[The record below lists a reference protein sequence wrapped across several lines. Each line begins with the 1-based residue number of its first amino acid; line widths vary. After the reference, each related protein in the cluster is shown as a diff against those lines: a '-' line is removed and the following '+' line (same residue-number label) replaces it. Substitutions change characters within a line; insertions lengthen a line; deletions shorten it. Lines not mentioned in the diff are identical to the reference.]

1 MNCDPRINNL
11 IVGNVNSVIQSNFTL
26 VDLNVS
32 FQFFSSAI
40 INLKYETST

>member
-11 IVGNVNSVIQSNFTL
+11 IVGNLNSVIHSNFTL

-32 FQFFSSAI
+32 FQFFFFSYNKPKI
-40 INLKYETST
+40 